1 MTKKL
6 KLTKIELETKDGK
19 KVELSIEEAKELH
32 DQLHEL
38 FGSKFI
44 PSVPIII
51 ERDRSPPWPLETSH
65 VPRWVEAPNTG
76 TPYPQLPQIWC
87 CTDGQSGLSLTYKGD
102 AV

>member
-6 KLTKIELETKDGK
+6 KLTKIELETRDGK
-19 KVELSIEEAKELH
+19 KVELSLDEAKELH

-51 ERDRSPPWPLETSH
+51 ERDRYPWRFGTPQ

-76 TPYPQLPQIWC
+76 TPYPQLPQILC
-87 CTDGQSGLSLTYKGD
+87 GTTCQSGMSLTYKGD

>member
-6 KLTKIELETKDGK
+6 KLTKIELETSDGK
-19 KVELSIEEAKELH
+19 KIELSLDEAKELH

-38 FGSKFI
+38 FGAKFV
-44 PSVPIII
+44 PFAPIII
-51 ERDRSPPWPLETSH
+51 ERDYHTW
-65 VPRWVEAPNTG
+65 PRWVEAPNTG

-87 CTDGQSGLSLTYKGD
+87 GTTCQSGMSVTYKGD